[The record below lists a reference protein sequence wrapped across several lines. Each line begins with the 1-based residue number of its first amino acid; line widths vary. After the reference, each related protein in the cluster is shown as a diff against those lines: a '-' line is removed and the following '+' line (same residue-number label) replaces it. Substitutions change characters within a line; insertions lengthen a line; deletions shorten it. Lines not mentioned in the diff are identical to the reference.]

1 MGVFEFDVYESDL
14 FDSEIGTGVGEV
26 VGIEQRLNEFRDD
39 RRWTRI
45 VELLDGLS
53 IRAVH
58 LGSEINRDGYSYRDV
73 VNGTYND
80 ELMGDTVADVL
91 FEMTY
96 QNRTIRVF
104 YRDIFVTLRT
114 SDFSIESVNFELFVT
129 NSFVQFSQ
137 LDLIRVGYG
146 GTLDVFNDLYEVN
159 NVAYVE
165 WLRDE
170 FEFLFGDTFDELFD
184 ALYKLHDN
192 LSYFDDYRN

>member
-1 MGVFEFDVYESDL
+1 MGVFDVYESDL
-14 FDSEIGTGVGEV
+14 FDSEIGTEVGEV
-26 VGIEQRLNEFRDD
+26 VGIERRINEFRDD

-53 IRAVH
+53 VRAVH

-146 GTLDVFNDLYEVN
+146 GELDVFNDLYEVN
-159 NVAYVE
+159 NVEYVS

-184 ALYKLHDN
+184 ALYKLHDD
-192 LSYFDDYRN
+192 LCYFDKYRN

>member
-1 MGVFEFDVYESDL
+1 MGVFDVYESDL
-14 FDSEIGTGVGEV
+14 FDSEIGTEVGDV
-26 VGIEQRLNEFRDD
+26 VGIERRINEFRDD

-45 VELLDGLS
+45 AELLDGLS
-53 IRAVH
+53 VRAVH

-146 GTLDVFNDLYEVN
+146 GALDVFNDLYEVN
-159 NVAYVE
+159 NVAYVS

-184 ALYKLHDN
+184 ALYKLHDD

>member
-1 MGVFEFDVYESDL
+1 MGVFDEYESDL

-26 VGIEQRLNEFRDD
+26 VGIERRINEFRDD

-45 VELLDGLS
+45 VELFDGLS
-53 IRAVH
+53 VRAVH

-80 ELMGDTVADVL
+80 EFMGDTVADVL

-146 GTLDVFNDLYEVN
+146 GALDVFNDLYEVN
-159 NVAYVE
+159 NVEYVE

-170 FEFLFGDTFDELFD
+170 FEFLFGDSFDELFD
-184 ALYKLHDN
+184 ALYNLHDD

>member
-1 MGVFEFDVYESDL
+1 MGVFDVYESDL
-14 FDSEIGTGVGEV
+14 FDSEIGTEVGEV
-26 VGIEQRLNEFRDD
+26 VGIERRINEFRDD

-53 IRAVH
+53 VRAVH

-146 GTLDVFNDLYEVN
+146 GMLDVFNELYEVN

-170 FEFLFGDTFDELFD
+170 FEFLLGDTFDELFD
-184 ALYKLHDN
+184 ALYKLHDD
-192 LSYFDDYRN
+192 LRYFDDYRN

>member
-1 MGVFEFDVYESDL
+1 MGVFDVYESDL
-14 FDSEIGTGVGEV
+14 FDSEIGTEVGEV
-26 VGIEQRLNEFRDD
+26 VGIERRINEFRDD

-45 VELLDGLS
+45 VKLLDGLS
-53 IRAVH
+53 VRAVH

-146 GTLDVFNDLYEVN
+146 GELDVFNDLYEVN
-159 NVAYVE
+159 NVEYVS

-184 ALYKLHDN
+184 ALYKLHDD
-192 LSYFDDYRN
+192 LCYFDKYRN

>member
-1 MGVFEFDVYESDL
+1 MGVFDVYESDL
-14 FDSEIGTGVGEV
+14 FDSEIGTEVGEV
-26 VGIEQRLNEFRDD
+26 VGIERRINEFRDD

-53 IRAVH
+53 VRAFH

-146 GTLDVFNDLYEVN
+146 GELDVFNDLYEVN
-159 NVAYVE
+159 NVEYVS

-184 ALYKLHDN
+184 ALYKLHDD
-192 LSYFDDYRN
+192 LCYFDKYRN

>member
-1 MGVFEFDVYESDL
+1 MGVFDVYESDL
-14 FDSEIGTGVGEV
+14 FDSEIGTEVGEV
-26 VGIEQRLNEFRDD
+26 VGIERRINEFRDD

-53 IRAVH
+53 VRAFH

-146 GTLDVFNDLYEVN
+146 GELDVFNDLYEVN
-159 NVAYVE
+159 NVAYVS

-184 ALYKLHDN
+184 ALYKLHDD
-192 LSYFDDYRN
+192 LCYFDKYRN

>member
-1 MGVFEFDVYESDL
+1 MGVFDEYESDL

-26 VGIEQRLNEFRDD
+26 VGIERRINEFRDD

-45 VELLDGLS
+45 VELFDGLS
-53 IRAVH
+53 VRAVH

-80 ELMGDTVADVL
+80 EFMGDTVADVL

-146 GTLDVFNDLYEVN
+146 GALDVFNDLYEVN
-159 NVAYVE
+159 NVEYVE

-170 FEFLFGDTFDELFD
+170 FEFLFGDAFDELFD
-184 ALYKLHDN
+184 ALYNLHDD

>member
-1 MGVFEFDVYESDL
+1 MGVFDEYESDL

-26 VGIEQRLNEFRDD
+26 VGIERRINEFRDD

-45 VELLDGLS
+45 VEMFDGLS
-53 IRAVH
+53 VRAVH

-80 ELMGDTVADVL
+80 EFMGDTVADVL

-146 GTLDVFNDLYEVN
+146 VALDVFNDLYEVN
-159 NVAYVE
+159 NVEYVE

-170 FEFLFGDTFDELFD
+170 FEFLFGDAFDELFD
-184 ALYKLHDN
+184 ALYNLHDD
-192 LSYFDDYRN
+192 LSYFDDCRN

>member
-1 MGVFEFDVYESDL
+1 MGVFDEYESDL
-14 FDSEIGTGVGEV
+14 FDSEISTGVGEV
-26 VGIEQRLNEFRDD
+26 VGIERRINEFRDD

-45 VELLDGLS
+45 VELFDGLS
-53 IRAVH
+53 VRAVH

-80 ELMGDTVADVL
+80 EFMGDTVADVL

-146 GTLDVFNDLYEVN
+146 GMLDVFNELYEVN
-159 NVAYVE
+159 NVEYVE

-170 FEFLFGDTFDELFD
+170 FEFLFGDAFDELFD
-184 ALYKLHDN
+184 ALYNLHDD

>member
-1 MGVFEFDVYESDL
+1 MGVFDEYESDL
-14 FDSEIGTGVGEV
+14 FDSEISTGVGEV
-26 VGIEQRLNEFRDD
+26 VGIERRINEFRDD

-45 VELLDGLS
+45 VELFDGLS
-53 IRAVH
+53 VRAVH

-80 ELMGDTVADVL
+80 EFMGDTVADVL

-146 GTLDVFNDLYEVN
+146 GALDVFNDLYEVN
-159 NVAYVE
+159 NVEYVE

-170 FEFLFGDTFDELFD
+170 FEFLFGDAFDELFD
-184 ALYKLHDN
+184 ALYNLHDD

>member
-1 MGVFEFDVYESDL
+1 MGVFDVYESDL
-14 FDSEIGTGVGEV
+14 FDSEIGTEVGEV
-26 VGIEQRLNEFRDD
+26 VGIERRINEFRDD

-53 IRAVH
+53 VRAFH

-146 GTLDVFNDLYEVN
+146 GELDVFNDLYEVN
-159 NVAYVE
+159 NVEYVS

-184 ALYKLHDN
+184 ALYKLHDD